1 MADLPSTIQQSG
13 FDFPAVRQT
22 PWGAL
27 SFVENDTLAL
37 IQASIKQ
44 ILLTNPGERPFN
56 PSFGCPLRLMLF
68 EPATD
73 TLKESIITMIYEAL
87 TTWEPRIVLTP
98 NDITLEAS
106 STVATV
112 THVIVRYRLKSPT
125 PSGQQSLTLSIGG

>member
-1 MADLPSTIQQSG
+1 MTDSASIIQQSG

-27 SFVENDTLAL
+27 SFIDNDTVAL
-37 IQASIKQ
+37 VKASIQQ

-68 EPATD
+68 EPPTE
-73 TLKESIITMIYEAL
+73 TLKESITTMIYEAL
-87 TTWEPRIVLTP
+87 IAWEPRIVLTP
-98 NDITLEAS
+98 DDISLVAS
-106 STVATV
+106 PTIATV
-112 THVIVRYRLKSPT
+112 THVIVKYRLKSPT